1 MWRILVSFVTAL
13 GGIIVARLYSRP
25 APPAQRALDPAAST
39 DNGRADGQG
48 DERRRDM
55 AEEQT
60 PGGGAGV
67 ATPGGGAGVAKP
79 GEPLRP
85 GWSRPRPATIPRPT
99 YWPVIAA
106 LAVTFIF
113 WGMITSIFIGG
124 LGLIVLVIAAAGW
137 IGDLVHES

>member
-13 GGIIVARLYSRP
+13 RRILGARLYSRP
-25 APPAQRALDPAAST
+25 SSAGAAGSRARRAPPAAHGRRGAGQA
-39 DNGRADGQG
+39 NGQEG
-48 DERRRDM
+48 ERRRD
-55 AEEQT
+55 APEGQT
-60 PGGGAGV
+60 REGSPS
-67 ATPGGGAGVAKP
+67 VAKP

-113 WGMITSIFIGG
+113 WGMVTSIFIGG

>member
-1 MWRILVSFVTAL
+1 
-13 GGIIVARLYSRP
+13 
-25 APPAQRALDPAAST
+25 
-39 DNGRADGQG
+39 
-48 DERRRDM
+48 M

-67 ATPGGGAGVAKP
+67 VTP

-99 YWPVIAA
+99 YWPAIAA

-113 WGMITSIFIGG
+113 WGMITSIFIGA

-137 IGDLVHES
+137 IGELVHES